1 MTATLRRHRWCTA
14 LVAGALAAA
23 ALPATAAAH
32 PNSSP
37 APAVAAPPGLST
49 TGDYATDTFA
59 DPWDF
64 SNDED
69 VPPVHALI
77 GSENGSSITRTADGW
92 LKVIGPYNTTIK
104 LVRTWDVELPWG
116 RDGLLHPVNADVYT
130 VLSFSMCLT
139 GARNMGVHYF
149 NAAGQ
154 DNIVPFYPT
163 AGCGVY
169 HVDLKNTP
177 GIMGATPTWSGSVIR
192 VELLVGQDPA
202 VEVNLDWVR
211 LHRADAPS
219 TPPVGLPMPQVLT
232 PNEQGGTDLATAAGN
247 PWDFAE
253 LSDIYEI
260 GDLANLGF
268 GPGGMTGQTVAN
280 DPYVEVRLPAPINPD
295 RYHRATVEVC
305 YDGPMDFA
313 DAPGGGMNG
322 RFAWFAEGG
331 PGWSETQDIIIYPG
345 CNTMTVDL
353 ATNPAVAVNDEN
365 TVFKR
370 GWRGQRITRF
380 RYDLNEDRGVRGFTL
395 RSLKLADDA
404 AFVDSYAITYQDTA
418 ATAGTVADI
427 YVTTNRG
434 AFDGTPVAIGRP
446 VTAGVNSFTWNG
458 TTSAG
463 AAMPNGTYWVYVV
476 MRNGAGTGVHHSTG
490 PVRIERP
497 VALTPSY
504 YVPLSPK
511 RLLDTRDGTGGNLVP
526 LGPNTSTELI
536 VAGNGGVPA
545 THVTAVVLNVTAVN
559 PTAGSFLTVFPSR
572 ESLPPVSNLNF
583 VAGQVVPNLVTV
595 KLGSNGRVDIYN
607 LAGNTDVVADVMGY
621 YTDVAPASGRF
632 TPVTPS
638 RILDTRNP
646 ADPLAGPV
654 PGGGV
659 IDLTVVG
666 VGGVPASGV
675 SAVAVNVTV
684 DQPSTDGF
692 VTVWPTGEPMPT
704 ASTHNFVPGLTVANL
719 VLAKVGNG
727 GKVSLFN
734 SKGSTHL
741 VADVVG
747 YYSASGGRFIPVSP
761 QRMVDTRYS
770 IGPRLGSLDAGGAF
784 AAPISSGAG
793 AVVNVTSVDS
803 TATSYLTAWPAGENM
818 PVVSTLN
825 PRPGVP
831 VPNQAY
837 LKLGLGGQL
846 AMFNFAGTS
855 HVIVDLFGYFE

>member
-1 MTATLRRHRWCTA
+1 
-14 LVAGALAAA
+14 
-23 ALPATAAAH
+23 
-32 PNSSP
+32 
-37 APAVAAPPGLST
+37 
-49 TGDYATDTFA
+49 
-59 DPWDF
+59 
-64 SNDED
+64 
-69 VPPVHALI
+69 
-77 GSENGSSITRTADGW
+77 
-92 LKVIGPYNTTIK
+92 
-104 LVRTWDVELPWG
+104 
-116 RDGLLHPVNADVYT
+116 
-130 VLSFSMCLT
+130 
-139 GARNMGVHYF
+139 
-149 NAAGQ
+149 
-154 DNIVPFYPT
+154 
-163 AGCGVY
+163 
-169 HVDLKNTP
+169 
-177 GIMGATPTWSGSVIR
+177 
-192 VELLVGQDPA
+192 
-202 VEVNLDWVR
+202 
-211 LHRADAPS
+211 
-219 TPPVGLPMPQVLT
+219 MPQVLT

-247 PWDFAE
+247 PWDFAD
-253 LSDIYEI
+253 LGDIYEI

-280 DPYVEVRLPAPINPD
+280 DPYVEVRLPTPINPD

-305 YDGPMDFA
+305 YDGPMSFA
-313 DAPGGGMNG
+313 DARGGGMNA

-331 PGWSETQDIIIYPG
+331 PGWSETQDIVIYPG

-353 ATNPAVAVNDEN
+353 ATDPAVAVNDEN

-404 AFVDSYAITYQDTA
+404 AFVDNYAITYQDTA

-434 AFDGTPVAIGRP
+434 QFDGTPVAIGRP
-446 VTAGVNSFTWNG
+446 VTAGVNTFTWNG

-463 AAMPNGTYWVYVV
+463 ATMPNGTYWVYVV
-476 MRNGAGTGVHHSTG
+476 MRNGAGTGVHYSTG

-497 VALTPSY
+497 VALTPSFF
-504 YVPLSPK
+504 VPLSPT
-511 RLLDTRDGTGGNLVP
+511 RLLDTRDGKGGNVVP

-559 PTAGSFLTVFPSR
+559 PTAASFLTVFPSR
-572 ESLPPVSNLNF
+572 EPLPPVSNLNF

-638 RILDTRNP
+638 RILDTRDGTGGNP
-646 ADPLAGPV
+646 VGPV
-654 PGGGV
+654 PGGDS

-692 VTVWPTGEPMPT
+692 VTVWPTGESMPT

-734 SKGSTHL
+734 SRGSTHL
-741 VADVVG
+741 IADVVG

-770 IGPRLGSLDAGGAF
+770 IGPRLGSLGARSDF

-803 TATSYLTAWPAGENM
+803 TATSYLTAWPAGETM

-837 LKLGLGGQL
+837 LKLGSGGHL
-846 AMFNFAGTS
+846 AMFNFAGSS

>member
-1 MTATLRRHRWCTA
+1 
-14 LVAGALAAA
+14 
-23 ALPATAAAH
+23 
-32 PNSSP
+32 
-37 APAVAAPPGLST
+37 
-49 TGDYATDTFA
+49 
-59 DPWDF
+59 
-64 SNDED
+64 
-69 VPPVHALI
+69 
-77 GSENGSSITRTADGW
+77 
-92 LKVIGPYNTTIK
+92 
-104 LVRTWDVELPWG
+104 
-116 RDGLLHPVNADVYT
+116 
-130 VLSFSMCLT
+130 
-139 GARNMGVHYF
+139 
-149 NAAGQ
+149 
-154 DNIVPFYPT
+154 
-163 AGCGVY
+163 
-169 HVDLKNTP
+169 
-177 GIMGATPTWSGSVIR
+177 
-192 VELLVGQDPA
+192 
-202 VEVNLDWVR
+202 
-211 LHRADAPS
+211 
-219 TPPVGLPMPQVLT
+219 
-232 PNEQGGTDLATAAGN
+232 
-247 PWDFAE
+247 
-253 LSDIYEI
+253 
-260 GDLANLGF
+260 
-268 GPGGMTGQTVAN
+268 
-280 DPYVEVRLPAPINPD
+280 
-295 RYHRATVEVC
+295 
-305 YDGPMDFA
+305 
-313 DAPGGGMNG
+313 
-322 RFAWFAEGG
+322 
-331 PGWSETQDIIIYPG
+331 
-345 CNTMTVDL
+345 
-353 ATNPAVAVNDEN
+353 
-365 TVFKR
+365 
-370 GWRGQRITRF
+370 
-380 RYDLNEDRGVRGFTL
+380 
-395 RSLKLADDA
+395 
-404 AFVDSYAITYQDTA
+404 
-418 ATAGTVADI
+418 
-427 YVTTNRG
+427 
-434 AFDGTPVAIGRP
+434 
-446 VTAGVNSFTWNG
+446 
-458 TTSAG
+458 
-463 AAMPNGTYWVYVV
+463 
-476 MRNGAGTGVHHSTG
+476 
-490 PVRIERP
+490 
-497 VALTPSY
+497 
-504 YVPLSPK
+504 
-511 RLLDTRDGTGGNLVP
+511 
-526 LGPNTSTELI
+526 
-536 VAGNGGVPA
+536 
-545 THVTAVVLNVTAVN
+545 
-559 PTAGSFLTVFPSR
+559 LTVFPSR

-747 YYSASGGRFIPVSP
+747 YYSANGGRFIPVSP

>member
-1 MTATLRRHRWCTA
+1 MLRRHRWGAA

-37 APAVAAPPGLST
+37 APAVAAPAGLST

-92 LKVIGPYNTTIK
+92 LKVIGGANTTIK
-104 LVRTWDVELPWG
+104 LVRTWGVELPWG
-116 RDGLLHPVNADVYT
+116 RDGLLRPVPADAYSR
-130 VLSFSMCLT
+130 LSFSICVS
-139 GARNMGVHYF
+139 ARSDMGVHYW
-149 NAAGQ
+149 NSGLGEG
-154 DNIVPFYPT
+154 IVPFT
-163 AGCGVY
+163 VEAGCRVY
-169 HVDLKNTP
+169 DIDLKQAAKASGYSTP
-177 GIMGATPTWSGSVIR
+177 WTGSIIR
-192 VELLVGQDPA
+192 LELLMGGVPA
-202 VEVNLDWVR
+202 PVEVSLDWVR
-211 LHRADAPS
+211 LRRADAAVS
-219 TPPVGLPMPQVLT
+219 PPAGLPIPQVLT

-247 PWDFAE
+247 PWDFAD
-253 LSDIYEI
+253 LGDIYEI
-260 GDLANLGF
+260 GDLANLRLGS
-268 GPGGMTGQTVAN
+268 GGMTGQTVAN

-295 RYHRATVEVC
+295 RYRRATVEVC
-305 YDGPMDFA
+305 YDGPMSFA
-313 DAPGGGMNG
+313 DAPGGGMNA

-353 ATNPAVAVNDEN
+353 ATDPAVAVNDEN

-380 RYDLNEDRGVRGFTL
+380 RFDLNEDRGVRGFTL

-404 AFVDSYAITYQDTA
+404 AFVDNYAITYQDTA

-446 VTAGVNSFTWNG
+446 VTAGVNTFTWNG
-458 TTSAG
+458 TTSGG
-463 AAMPNGTYWVYVV
+463 AVMPNGTYWVYVV
-476 MRNGAGTGVHHSTG
+476 MRNGAGTGVHYSTG

-497 VALTPSY
+497 VALTPSFF
-504 YVPLSPK
+504 VPLSPK
-511 RLLDTRDGTGGNLVP
+511 RLLDTRDGTGGNVVP
-526 LGPNTSTELI
+526 LGPNTSTELV

-545 THVTAVVLNVTAVN
+545 TRATAVVLNVTAVN
-559 PTAGSFLTVFPSR
+559 PTASGFLTVFPSR
-572 ESLPPVSNLNF
+572 EPLPPVSNLNF

-607 LAGNTDVVADVMGY
+607 LAGSTDVVADVMGY

-638 RILDTRNP
+638 RILDTRDGTGGNP
-646 ADPLAGPV
+646 VGPV
-654 PGGGV
+654 PGGSS

-684 DQPSTDGF
+684 DQPSTDGY

-719 VLAKVGNG
+719 VLAKVGAG
-727 GKVSLFN
+727 GRVSLFN

-770 IGPRLGSLDAGGAF
+770 IGPRLGSLGARSDF
-784 AAPISSGAG
+784 AAPISSGTG

-803 TATSYLTAWPAGENM
+803 TASSYLTAWPAGETM

-837 LKLGLGGQL
+837 LKLGSGGHL
-846 AMFNFAGTS
+846 AMFNFAGSS